1 MKPLTEK
8 QELFAQSIVAGMNN
22 ADAYRK
28 AYNVKP
34 NTKMNTIYSTACQ
47 MASSPKI
54 AQRIAELRKPS
65 VRKLEIT
72 LEKHLS
78 ALQIIRNMAMKAG
91 KIELALNAEMAL
103 AKASGVVTEKLEL
116 EGSLRG
122 LPCSI
127 HEFV

>member
-8 QELFAQSIVAGMNN
+8 QELFAQNLASGMSN

-28 AYNVKP
+28 AYNPKP
-34 NTKMNTIYSTACQ
+34 TTKVNTIYTTSCILA
-47 MASSPKI
+47 AKPKI
-54 AQRIAELRKPS
+54 AKRVEEIRKPT

-72 LEKHLS
+72 LERHLS
-78 ALQIIRNMAMKAG
+78 SLQIIRNMAMKAG
-91 KIELALNAEMAL
+91 RLDLALNAEMAL
-103 AKASGVVTEKLEL
+103 AKASGVVTDKLEV